1 MYVPSVRED
10 EALAMAAGAFIGGKA
25 PVVLMQNSG
34 LGTSL
39 NTMISLNL
47 IYLQPCL
54 LMISWRGH
62 DGKDD
67 GKDDEKGKSKDE
79 EDKGSKD
86 GKDGEKEQTPEEKE
100 LRALGGEFARK
111 DVAALIRRVPADV
124 GDGKEGKVRL
134 RLGDE
139 DGTFGRTQAREILE
153 KWLEARTITRVRLKS
168 TKDLVGTFTLKFRV
182 RGKEKEFERTLVA
195 RIARAE
201 GDAFVLKELE
211 VQRQ

>member
-1 MYVPSVRED
+1 M
-10 EALAMAAGAFIGGKA
+10 
-25 PVVLMQNSG
+25 
-34 LGTSL
+34 
-39 NTMISLNL
+39 
-47 IYLQPCL
+47 
-54 LMISWRGH
+54 
-62 DGKDD
+62 
-67 GKDDEKGKSKDE
+67 
-79 EDKGSKD
+79 
-86 GKDGEKEQTPEEKE
+86 
-100 LRALGGEFARK
+100 
-111 DVAALIRRVPADV
+111 PADV